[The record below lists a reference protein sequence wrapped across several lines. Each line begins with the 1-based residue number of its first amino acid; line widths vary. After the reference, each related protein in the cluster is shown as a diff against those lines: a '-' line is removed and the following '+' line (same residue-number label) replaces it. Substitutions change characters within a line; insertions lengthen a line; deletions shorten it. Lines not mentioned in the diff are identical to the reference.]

1 MRVYAVCG
9 ALLAAVAAVPLS
21 ACESKP
27 LTAVERGRRVYVA
40 HCVECHNPDPTS
52 PGTQGPEI
60 AGSSRELIEARVLH
74 LSYPP
79 GYKPKRTTN
88 GMKAMPQLASRI
100 EDLTAFLADAAHNQ
114 SK

>member
-1 MRVYAVCG
+1 MRVYAVAV
-9 ALLAAVAAVPLS
+9 ALVAAVAALPLS

-27 LTAVERGRRVYVA
+27 LTPVERGRRIYLA

-60 AGSSRELIEARVLH
+60 AGSSRELLEARVVH

-79 GYKPKRTTN
+79 GYKPKRTTS
-88 GMKAMPQLASRI
+88 GMKAMPQLASKMD
-100 EDLTAFLADAAHNQ
+100 DLTAFLAEAAQ
-114 SK
+114 RQGK